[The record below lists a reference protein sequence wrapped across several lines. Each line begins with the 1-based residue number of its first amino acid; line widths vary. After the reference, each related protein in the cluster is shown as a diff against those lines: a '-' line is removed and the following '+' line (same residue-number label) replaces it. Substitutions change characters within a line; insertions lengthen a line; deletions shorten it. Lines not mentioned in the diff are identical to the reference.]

1 MEEGRKGE
9 IKWHKAL
16 EDLMCEEAEKCLGMS
31 WMHTKSEMRYS
42 DFNNWLAIPSIIMSA
57 VLGAASI
64 GSTTIF
70 PMELTVASVVIGLL
84 NISVSIMGILNSH
97 FEFAKRS
104 NGHKM
109 GAVQYAQIHR
119 MILIEMSMPREQR
132 IAPKLLLRYIRD
144 DLKRLMEVLPR
155 IPDAIIARYKK
166 EIIPNASNVSHP
178 EITNGIHAVVVYT
191 ESHDSIESPKFSMK
205 SRRHLDIEAPKHPE
219 PQKTKLENDTDP
231 KLDQK
236 LTNQ

>member
-16 EDLMCEEAEKCLGMS
+16 EDLMCEEAEKCLGLS

-70 PMELTVASVVIGLL
+70 PMDYTVASIAIGLL
-84 NISVSIMGILNSH
+84 NIFVSIMGILNSH

-119 MILIEMSMPREQR
+119 MIHIEMSMPREQR

-155 IPDAIIARYKK
+155 IPDAIIAKYKK
-166 EIIPNASNVSHP
+166 EIIPGASNVSHP

-191 ESHDSIESPKFSMK
+191 ENNDSVDSPKFSMK
-205 SRRHLDIEAPKHPE
+205 SRRILETE
-219 PQKTKLENDTDP
+219 PQKPKNEENT
-231 KLDQK
+231 Q
-236 LTNQ
+236 QI